1 MQLVRNIG
9 RGGFGT
15 VDEVCDAAGGRY
27 AQKTFSV
34 FQAGNYSAEL
44 IENVKQR
51 FVREARI
58 QADLNHPNIMPV
70 LAVNLSVD
78 PPSFLMPVAAASL
91 ADDITLDRR
100 LRGSA
105 LRAIMDIL
113 AGLEEIH
120 SVGIYH
126 RDLKPQN
133 VMRLPNAQGDERYV
147 IGDFGLMSIK
157 DTQLTVLTQ
166 TGMQMRSD
174 LYTAPEIVSDLRRA
188 SVFSDI
194 YSVGCILHDMYGEG
208 ADRLPCAEVNDDRG
222 PFAEIIAICT
232 RRDPRRRFS
241 SAAALRDAIL
251 SVDLTGAVASEQQV
265 SDFIRLLTGDDPI
278 SAQTWEQIHR
288 KLRQIFPS
296 ADAHLILHQ
305 IPVARIAEVVGTN
318 VDAAIG
324 ICRIFCEWAKTTAFD
339 FNLCDGIAIRLEEF
353 LPLDDITCSVEVRLA
368 LLELGT
374 SHNRWYV
381 ERIFARLCG
390 PSMENNTARRLAMEL
405 RAMDGTVCSKIA
417 HLERSINFDRANLH
431 PFVVTTLSQV
441 CG

>member
-1 MQLVRNIG
+1 MQFIRNIG

-15 VDEVCDAAGGRY
+15 VDEVCDQAGRHY
-27 AQKTFSV
+27 AQKTFSI
-34 FQAGNYSAEL
+34 FQAGNYTPEL
-44 IENVKQR
+44 IENVRQR
-51 FVREARI
+51 FVREAHI
-58 QADLNHPNIMPV
+58 QATLNHPNIMPV
-70 LAVNLSVD
+70 LGTSLVAN
-78 PPSFLMPVAAASL
+78 PPSFLMPVAVASL
-91 ADDITLDRR
+91 ADDLMIDRK
-100 LRGSA
+100 LGGAA

-113 AGLEEIH
+113 AGLEELH

-133 VMRLPNAQGDERYV
+133 VMRLPDVQAGDRYV

-174 LYTAPEIVSDLRRA
+174 LYTAPEIVSDLRQA
-188 SVFSDI
+188 SAASDI

-208 ADRLPCAEVNDDRG
+208 LERVPCAEVNDDRG
-222 PFAEIIAICT
+222 PFAEVIAICT
-232 RRDPRRRFS
+232 RRDRRRRFA

-251 SVDLTGAVASEQQV
+251 SVDLSGAVASERQV
-265 SDFIRLLTGDDPI
+265 GDFILLLNSSDPI
-278 SAQTWEQIHR
+278 GPEAWEEIQR
-288 KLRQIFPS
+288 KLRQIYPS
-296 ADAHLILHQ
+296 ADAHLLLNH
-305 IPVARIAEVVGTN
+305 IPVARIAEVVSVN
-318 VDAAIG
+318 PQAAIN
-324 ICRIFCEWAKTTAFD
+324 ICQIYCDWAKSNAFD

-353 LPLDDITCSVEVRLA
+353 LSLADVTCSVEVRLA

-381 ERIFARLCG
+381 ERIFTRLCG
-390 PSMENNTARRLAMEL
+390 PSMEGNTARRMAMEL
-405 RAMDGTVCSKIA
+405 RVLAGSVCSKIS

-431 PFVVTTLSQV
+431 PALVSTLSQV